1 MSQLLSVLSPLIQL
15 SNLLFVAAII
25 GIIWQWVRP
34 YSRIGKYLARTS
46 ITLLIAIAILPL
58 HHLLYQPL
66 EDRFPV
72 PALPN
77 DIAGIIVLG
86 GTVDPQISE
95 QRDRAAIA
103 GRAERLT
110 ETLLL
115 AQRYPNAKI
124 VFTGGRWRA
133 SDKLSEADAA
143 ARYFIDRGVSEDRVI
158 RETKAGN
165 TWQNAL
171 FTQELVQ
178 PNPGEQWVLVTS
190 ASHMPR
196 SVGVFRKIGW
206 EGIIPYPVDFRTLP
220 DGYRWRLNVSHNM
233 YKIDAAVRSWMSL
246 LGYYMLDRTDS
257 LFPAP

>member
-1 MSQLLSVLSPLIQL
+1 MSQLLSALSPLIQL
-15 SNLLFVAAII
+15 SNLLFVAALL
-25 GIIWQWVRP
+25 GIIWQWARP
-34 YSRIGKYLARTS
+34 SSRLGKYLARTS
-46 ITLLIAIAILPL
+46 LLLLAAIAVLPL

-72 PALPN
+72 PPVPSN
-77 DIAGIIVLG
+77 IAGIIVLG

-115 AQRYPNAKI
+115 AQHHPDAKI
-124 VFTGGRWRA
+124 VFTGGKWRA
-133 SDKLSEADAA
+133 SDTLSEADAA
-143 ARYFIDRGVSEDRVI
+143 ARYFIDRGIAADRVM

-171 FTQELVQ
+171 FTQALAQ
-178 PNPGEQWVLVTS
+178 PKPEENWVLVTS
-190 ASHMPR
+190 AAHMPR

-206 EGIIPYPVDFRTLP
+206 AGIIPYPVDFRTLP
-220 DGYRWRLNVSHNM
+220 EGYRWRLNVSHNL
-233 YKIDAAVRSWMSL
+233 YKIDAAVRSWLSL
-246 LGYYMLDRTDS
+246 LGYYLLDRIDEV
-257 LFPAP
+257 FPAP